1 MNTQNLIASI
11 AAVVL
16 TTITMGVIGQ
26 QMSRPGKP
34 AEASRA
40 KVTEM
45 APVTVKPSAA
55 DLRAAALMV
64 DGGIAATA
72 TTATLPSLGQI
83 GEGSH
88 FSLIQSQLAMPYY
101 SFGNKFGRIS
111 KE

>member
-1 MNTQNLIASI
+1 MNTQKLIAST
-11 AAVVL
+11 AAILL

-26 QMSRPGKP
+26 QMARPSAP
-34 AEASRA
+34 AAQSRA
-40 KVTEM
+40 KVTDM

-55 DLRAAALMV
+55 ELRAAALLV
-64 DGGIAATA
+64 DGSIVATA
-72 TTATLPSLGQI
+72 AVPAFGRI
-83 GEGSH
+83 GEGSS

>member
-72 TTATLPSLGQI
+72 TLPSLGQI
-83 GEGSH
+83 GEGSR

>member
-34 AEASRA
+34 EQTSHA

-72 TTATLPSLGQI
+72 TVPGFGQI
-83 GEGSH
+83 GEGSS